1 MKVVTYLHVSYKNTA
16 HRPNSTKQPSL
27 EQNEIKKFLSLLL
40 NNSSL
45 LCRSAP
51 LYTSEALRGISD
63 MSQHYQHDV
72 LIIGSGAAGLTLA
85 LTLPEHLRIAVLS
98 KGNLSNGS
106 TYWAQGGVAAVLDTT
121 DTVDSHVEDTLI
133 AGGGL
138 CREDA
143 VRFTVEHSREA
154 IQWLIDQGVPFTRDD
169 ETHGEEH
176 SFEFHLTREGGH
188 SHRRIIHAADA
199 TGAAIFNTLLEQTRK
214 RSNVELLEQRVAV
227 DLITERKIGLPGQRC
242 LGAYVLNRESG
253 EVDTYSSRFV
263 VLATGGAAKVYL
275 YTSNQDS
282 ACGDGI
288 AMAWRAGCR
297 VGNLEFNQFHP
308 TCLYHPQAKS
318 FLITEALRG
327 EGALLKLPNG
337 ERFMPRFDERAELA
351 PRDIVA
357 RAIDHE
363 MKRLGIDCVYL
374 DISHKPADF
383 VKTHFPTVYERCLG
397 FGIDITRE
405 PIPVVPAAHYTCG
418 GVLVDQHGHT
428 DVPGLYAIGETSFTG
443 LHGANRM
450 ASNSLL
456 ECFVYGRSAAADIVS
471 QLGKVQVPPQLP
483 DWDASQVTDSDEDV
497 IIAHNWDELRRFMWD
512 YVGIVRTNKR
522 LQRAEH
528 RVRLLL
534 DEIDEFYSNYKV
546 SRDLIELR
554 NLAQVAEL
562 MIHSAMQRKES
573 RGLHYTLDYPEL
585 LAEAKDTILQPPTYA
600 D

>member
-1 MKVVTYLHVSYKNTA
+1 
-16 HRPNSTKQPSL
+16 
-27 EQNEIKKFLSLLL
+27 
-40 NNSSL
+40 
-45 LCRSAP
+45 
-51 LYTSEALRGISD
+51 
-63 MSQHYQHDV
+63 MSQHFQHDV
-72 LIIGSGAAGLTLA
+72 LVIGSGAAGLSLA
-85 LTLPEHLRIAVLS
+85 LTLPDHLRIAVLS
-98 KGNLSNGS
+98 KGDLSNGS
-106 TYWAQGGVAAVLDTT
+106 TFWAQGGVAAVLDDT
-121 DTVDSHVEDTLI
+121 DTVQSHVEDTLN

-138 CREDA
+138 CNEDA

-154 IQWLIDQGVPFTRDD
+154 IQWLIDQGVPFTRGDD
-169 ETHGEEH
+169 ADVDESG
-176 SFEFHLTREGGH
+176 FEFHLTREGGH

-199 TGAAIFNTLLEQTRK
+199 TGAAIFRTLLEQARK
-214 RSNVELLEQRVAV
+214 RPDIELLEQRAAI
-227 DLITERKIGLPGQRC
+227 DLITERRLGLEGQRC
-242 LGAYVLNRESG
+242 LGAYVLNRNSG
-253 EVDTYSSRFV
+253 EVDTYSARFTI
-263 VLATGGAAKVYL
+263 LASGGAAKVYL
-275 YTSNQDS
+275 YTSNPDG

-288 AMAWRAGCR
+288 AMAWRSGCR
-297 VGNLEFNQFHP
+297 VANLEFNQFHP

-327 EGALLKLPNG
+327 EGAYLKLPNG

-374 DISHKPADF
+374 DISHKPEAF
-383 VKTHFPTVYERCLG
+383 IKTHFPTVYERCLE
-397 FGIDITRE
+397 FSIDITRE

-418 GVLVDQHGHT
+418 GVMVDSQGHT

-456 ECFVYGRSAAADIVS
+456 ECFVYARSAAADIEK
-471 QLGKVQVPPQLP
+471 QLSSVPMPTDLP
-483 DWDASQVTDSDEDV
+483 AWDASQVTDSDEDV

-522 LQRAEH
+522 LQRAQH

-562 MIHSAMQRKES
+562 MICSAMQRKES
-573 RGLHYTLDYPEL
+573 RGLHYTLDYPDML
-585 LAEAKDTILQPPTYA
+585 PQALDTILVPPTYVG
-600 D
+600 